1 MSDRLIQ
8 ELNDDGVLLMQFNRP
23 KRKNAFDTQ
32 QWNIFRDALQSA
44 DANPKVACVLL
55 FGGAD
60 FCAGADLNSFSD
72 GDGGG
77 SADPFET
84 AARALIDFN
93 KPIVAA
99 VNGVAVGGGATL
111 LLHCDV
117 VYVSETLRMRFPF
130 ASLGVVPEWGSSYTL
145 ESVVGART
153 AAELML
159 TAEWIDA
166 DRAVS
171 TGIATAKYPAADIL
185 QLASEKAQT
194 IAQWPVR
201 SLVEI
206 KRLLRDSRRDRV
218 HRSMDAEQEAMM
230 RMAGGPENIEAVVA
244 FMEKRAPDFKQF
256 RK

>member
-1 MSDRLIQ
+1 MSERLIQ
-8 ELNDDGVLLMQFNRP
+8 QLDDDGVLLIQFNRP
-23 KRKNAFDTQ
+23 KRKNAFDDE
-32 QWNIFRDALQSA
+32 QWNLFRDALLAAQ
-44 DANPKVACVLL
+44 DNPAVACVLL
-55 FGGAD
+55 YGGDD
-60 FCAGADLNSFSD
+60 FSAGADLSSFGNSE
-72 GDGGG
+72 G

-99 VNGVAVGGGATL
+99 VNGVSVGGGATL
-111 LLHCDV
+111 LLYCDV

-130 ASLGVVPEWGSSYTL
+130 AQLGVVPEWGSSYTL

-166 DRAVS
+166 DRAVD
-171 TGIATAKYPAADIL
+171 TGIATAQIPFAEIFDVAR
-185 QLASEKAQT
+185 AKAGQ
-194 IAQWPVR
+194 IARWPIS

-206 KRLLRDSRRDRV
+206 KRLLRDGRRDRV
-218 HRSMDAEQEAMM
+218 HRAMDAEQEAMM
-230 RMAGGPENIEAVVA
+230 RVAGSPENIEAVVA
-244 FMEKRAPDFKQF
+244 FMEKREPDFKQF